1 MPRRQ
6 PGLYNGFLVAG
17 LVWGL
22 LAADPVG
29 FQVKIFFLACVIVA
43 GLYGAAT
50 VNRRIIVVQAVPAA
64 LLMQRTEEGLDA
76 GLVAIGDL
84 AELEVATRAATVRA
98 AIEPALVLGLAV
110 LVGWV
115 AAVLYLPLTRAIE
128 LLR

>member
-1 MPRRQ
+1 
-6 PGLYNGFLVAG
+6 
-17 LVWGL
+17 
-22 LAADPVG
+22 
-29 FQVKIFFLACVIVA
+29 
-43 GLYGAAT
+43 
-50 VNRRIIVVQAVPAA
+50 
-64 LLMQRTEEGLDA
+64 MQRTEEGLDA